1 MCVNRKNKEELFYNL
16 LTNSSM
22 RKLFVSLVAL
32 FVGVAGLFAQNP
44 MEQLPLDP
52 EVRVGVL
59 DNGMTYFI
67 RHNEKPKGQASFYIY
82 HDVGAIQEED
92 DQQGLAHFLEHMA
105 FNGSVNLPGKQM
117 IEKLESIGVQF
128 GYNLNAFTSWDC
140 TEYMIKDCPVTE
152 ENLDLA
158 LLILH
163 DWSQFIALQSEEI
176 DSERGVIMEELRTR
190 DGAGLRAQND
200 MLKNLFK
207 GTLYEHRNLIG
218 YLDGLKSFDQQ
229 ALVNFYKKWYRPEL
243 QALVIVGDVDVDQV
257 EAKIKALMAD
267 IPASPAD
274 AAQKDVIM
282 VPVAEEPIV
291 SVFTDPELTQS
302 SVMMFARREALP
314 KEYKNTM
321 IGYSIDVVNSFV
333 TIMMNNRLQEIAQ
346 AADAPFLGGGMD
358 EGSFGICPTMEATM
372 FSATAHEGRI
382 NDAFRAVYTE
392 MERMRRYGFTAGE
405 FERAK
410 QEILRWSERQYTNR
424 NDVKNDEYAQR
435 YLDYYAKGT
444 PMMDA
449 ETEWQIDQMLINSIN
464 VDAVNQTYAQ
474 IAQPNSNLV
483 ILARSPKKDGVVIPT
498 AEELLAIKAEV
509 EAAELEPY
517 KDNTVIEPLIA
528 KSVKLK
534 GSKAKVTE
542 VNESLGYTEWT
553 LKNGIKVIVR
563 PSTLKA
569 DEVRI
574 SATSK
579 GGCSMLSDEEYYHG
593 QFLGMVMSNSGI
605 GKFNTTEL
613 SKQLS
618 GKSAY
623 AGVGVD
629 HYEHAVDAGGSPK
642 DIETILQLMYL
653 NFTSPRFDQTDLDN
667 LKKMY
672 IPYFTNMEA
681 DPDYICSKEFAK
693 TLYQNHPHR
702 QVTSAA
708 QIEALNI
715 PALQAVHSKLY
726 GYADDFRFVI
736 VGNVDLNTLK
746 PLVEK
751 YIGSLPTSKKA
762 EYKVVDD
769 GVRFPEGGVV
779 NDFRATM
786 QQPKVSVRL
795 AYTGAMEDNAKNRLV
810 VDLLCRALD
819 NRYMVSIREEKGGTY
834 GVSVQGGINEYP
846 VENYFVGI
854 VFDTNEQLAD
864 ELVEICDNEIKKIAE
879 EGPLA
884 EDVAKAKEFLQKN
897 YRNVLENNGGWMSAI
912 TRWYEEGYNYKEEYL
927 GILESVTTD
936 DVKAM
941 AAKLLEDGNRAL
953 VLMRPEAVVV
963 EQPAEVVAE

>member
-1 MCVNRKNKEELFYNL
+1 
-16 LTNSSM
+16 M

-32 FVGVAGLFAQNP
+32 FIGVASINAQDP
-44 MEQLPLDP
+44 TQQLPLDP

-59 DNGMTYFI
+59 ENGMTYYI

-105 FNGSVNLPGKQM
+105 FNGSKNLPGKQM

-140 TEYMIKDCPVTE
+140 TEYMIKDCPITE

-163 DWSQFIALQSEEI
+163 DWSQFIALQPEEI

-190 DGAGLRAQND
+190 DGGNLRAQND
-200 MLKNLFK
+200 MIKKLFQ

-229 ALVNFYKKWYRPEL
+229 ALVNFYKKWYRPEY
-243 QALVIVGDVDVDQV
+243 QALVIVGDIDVDQV
-257 EAKIKALMAD
+257 EAKIKTLMAD

-274 AAQKDVIM
+274 AAEKEVIM
-282 VPVAEEPIV
+282 VPATEEPII

-302 SVMMFARREALP
+302 SVMMFARRDALP
-314 KEYKNTM
+314 KEYKNTI
-321 IGYSIDVVNSFV
+321 IGYTYDIIQSFV
-333 TIMMNNRLQEIAQ
+333 TVMMNARFEEIAQ

-358 EGSFGICPTMEATM
+358 EGSIGICPTMENTM
-372 FSATAHEGRI
+372 FSVTAHENRI
-382 NDAFRAVYTE
+382 DEAFRAMYTE
-392 MERMRRYGFTAGE
+392 MERMRRHGFTAGE

-410 QEILRWSERQYTNR
+410 QEILRWAERGYTNR
-424 NDVKNDEYAQR
+424 NDVRNDEYAQR
-435 YLDYYAKGT
+435 YLDHYAEGT

-449 ETEWQIDQMLINSIN
+449 ETEWQLDQMFINSLT
-464 VDAVNQTYAQ
+464 VDAVNQSYAQ
-474 IAQPNSNLV
+474 MARPNENLV
-483 ILARSPKKDGVVIPT
+483 ILARAPQKEGMIVPT
-498 AEELLAIKAEV
+498 AEDIKAIIAEV
-509 EAAELEPY
+509 SASEIEAYA
-517 KDNTVIEPLIA
+517 DNTVIEPLIDPA
-528 KSVKLK
+528 KKLK
-534 GSKAKVTE
+534 ASKVKATAK
-542 VNESLGYTEWT
+542 NESLGYTEWT
-553 LKNGIKVIVR
+553 LKNGIKVVVR

-574 SATSK
+574 SANAK
-579 GGCSMLSDEEYYHG
+579 GGCSMLTDEEYYQG
-593 QFLGMVMSNSGI
+593 AFLGMVMGNSGI
-605 GKFNTTEL
+605 GKFSTTEL
-613 SKQLS
+613 NKQLS

-623 AGVGVD
+623 ASVGVD
-629 HYEHAVDAGGSPK
+629 AYEHAVNAGGSPK

-672 IPYFTNMEA
+672 IPYFGNMES
-681 DPDYICSKEFAK
+681 DPNYICSKELQK
-693 TLYQNHPHR
+693 TLYGNHARR
-702 QVTSAA
+702 QITSAA

-715 PALQAVHSKLY
+715 PALKSVHSKLF

-751 YIGSLPTSKKA
+751 YIGALPTSKKV
-762 EYKVVDD
+762 EYAVVDD
-769 GVRFPEGGVV
+769 GVRMAKGGVT
-779 NDFRATM
+779 NDFRTTM
-786 QQPKVSVRL
+786 QQPKVSVYL
-795 AYTGAMEDNAKNRLV
+795 TFNGDMADNAKNRLI
-810 VDLLCRALD
+810 VDLLSRALD

-834 GVSVQGGINEYP
+834 GVSVQGAIEEYP
-846 VENYFVGI
+846 VENYFMAI
-854 VFDTNEQLAD
+854 VFDTNEVLAD
-864 ELVEICDNEIKKIAE
+864 ELIEICDKEIRKIAE

-897 YRNVLENNGGWMSAI
+897 YNNVLENNGGWMSAI

-927 GILESVTTD
+927 GILESVTLD
-936 DVKAM
+936 DIKAF
-941 AAKLLEDGNRAL
+941 AAQIIKDGNRTL
-953 VLMRPEAVVV
+953 VVMRPEVA
-963 EQPAEVVAE
+963 AE